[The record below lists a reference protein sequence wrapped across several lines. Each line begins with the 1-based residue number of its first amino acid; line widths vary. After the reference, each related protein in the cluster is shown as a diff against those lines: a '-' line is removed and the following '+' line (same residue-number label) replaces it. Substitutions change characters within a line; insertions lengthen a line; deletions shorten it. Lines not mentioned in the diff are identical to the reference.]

1 MTKAAHSPPHI
12 ITFYLLWMMKTSGR
26 LLSLSLPHSFSRCL
40 SLSPSL
46 SLSLS
51 RGLIV
56 PVRREAACMG
66 LVYTSVP
73 RAAVATCA
81 WTSRVLRVTQ
91 MARWATTLL
100 PARTSVATQV
110 TKHDS
115 IEQCP
120 SSKPDMSVGHA
131 VAQQACMTLTCG
143 T

>member
-1 MTKAAHSPPHI
+1 MDDEDFRPAP
-12 ITFYLLWMMKTSGR
+12 
-26 LLSLSLPHSFSRCL
+26 LSLSL
-40 SLSPSL
+40 SLSPTLFLSLLVSL
-46 SLSLS
+46 SLSLSLSLALSLSLSLCLS

-73 RAAVATCA
+73 RAAVATSA

>member
-1 MTKAAHSPPHI
+1 
-12 ITFYLLWMMKTSGR
+12 
-26 LLSLSLPHSFSRCL
+26 
-40 SLSPSL
+40 
-46 SLSLS
+46 
-51 RGLIV
+51 
-56 PVRREAACMG
+56 MG

-73 RAAVATCA
+73 RAAVATSA
-81 WTSRVLRVTQ
+81 WTSRVLRVTH

-115 IEQCP
+115 NEQCP